1 MSDSTRDIFFYGL
14 FMDERVLRQK
24 GVEPRASRK
33 AVVHGYRLKIGKRAM
48 LVPQSSSQAF
58 GMVYALTESETNSLY
73 AEPGLDMYRPMTVIA
88 TFADGSADPVTT
100 FNLQETFADEE
111 PNLEYAAKLR
121 AVLEGLGF
129 PVTTSAADQNS
140 TGPG

>member
-33 AVVHGYRLKIGKRAM
+33 AVVHGYQPTIGQRAM

-58 GMVYALTESETNSLY
+58 GMVYELTEGEIDSLY
-73 AEPGLDMYRPMTVIA
+73 SQPGLNMYRPMTVIA
-88 TFADGSADPVTT
+88 TFAGGSADPVTT
-100 FNLQETFADEE
+100 FNLQETSADEE

-121 AVLEGLGF
+121 AVLGGLGF
-129 PVTTSAADQNS
+129 PVTTSA
-140 TGPG
+140 